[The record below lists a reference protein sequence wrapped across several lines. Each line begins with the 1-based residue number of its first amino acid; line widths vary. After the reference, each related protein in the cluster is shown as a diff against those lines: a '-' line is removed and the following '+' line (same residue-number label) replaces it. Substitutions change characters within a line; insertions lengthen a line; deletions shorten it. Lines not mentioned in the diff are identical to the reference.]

1 MNNTS
6 KTAPSGMYEI
16 SLEELITWCVFN
28 GLIGIGAIV
37 GNILVIVAFFR
48 YKRLRTR
55 TNYFIAG
62 LSFADLIVGLAS
74 IPMWTAIIVTVW
86 LKTTQWMKH
95 EIYRSYLALDYFS
108 GVLSILHLM
117 LVSIERLYAIGWPV
131 KHRVSLKKHYLVVLA
146 ITWLVSLATFTL
158 FVPKKEVTHIPRFF
172 VLLILFFIPLLV
184 ILATYFAIWWI
195 VSYREHGTNYWTP
208 NKEVKLA
215 VILFSV
221 SILFVIAWM
230 PFIVMNIVSYLCS
243 NCFISTT
250 LVYFSK
256 LLHYS
261 NSMANPIVY
270 SFRMPEFKKAFICII
285 KRHDGIKGYDVR
297 LQSLRS
303 SLESR
308 SASASN
314 RVKKKDSSLRQF
326 QETKLLSSKA
336 CEVSSV

>member
-1 MNNTS
+1 MNNSS
-6 KTAPSGMYEI
+6 KNVPGGTYQI

-28 GLIGIGAIV
+28 GLIAFGAIF
-37 GNILVIVAFFR
+37 GNMLVIVAFIR

-55 TNYFIAG
+55 TNYFIVG
-62 LSFADLIVGLAS
+62 LSFADLIVGLIS
-74 IPMWTAIIVTVW
+74 IPMWMAIIITVW
-86 LKTTQWMKH
+86 LKTTQWMEH

-117 LVSIERLYAIGWPV
+117 LVSLERLYAIGWPV
-131 KHRVSLKKHYLVVLA
+131 KHRVSFKKNYLVALA
-146 ITWLVSLATFTL
+146 ITWLVALATFTL
-158 FVPKKEVTHIPRFF
+158 FVPKKEVTIIPRFF
-172 VLLILFFIPLLV
+172 VLLILFFVALVV
-184 ILATYFAIWWI
+184 ILVTYFAIWWI

-221 SILFVIAWM
+221 SILFVSAWM
-230 PFIVMNIVSYLCS
+230 PFIVMNIVAYLCS
-243 NCFISTT
+243 TCLMSTT

-261 NSMANPIVY
+261 NSMVNPIVY

-285 KRHDGIKGYDVR
+285 KRQNVHDFR
-297 LQSLRS
+297 LRSFKS

-308 SASASN
+308 SASS
-314 RVKKKDSSLRQF
+314 RIQKRSSSFQGL
-326 QETKLLSSKA
+326 QETKLLNSKA
-336 CEVSSV
+336 GEVSHV